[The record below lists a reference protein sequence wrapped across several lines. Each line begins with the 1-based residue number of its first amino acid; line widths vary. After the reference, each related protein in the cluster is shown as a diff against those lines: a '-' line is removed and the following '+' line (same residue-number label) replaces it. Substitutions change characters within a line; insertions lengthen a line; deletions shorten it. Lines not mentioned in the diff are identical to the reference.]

1 MALSSANLSAN
12 VSLARAAHEG
22 VPGQDEITA
31 SVIIPMRN
39 EEKYIGKCLQSIL
52 ANDFPKSQYE
62 VLVVDGA
69 STDRSRAIAEE
80 MAPWFG
86 SLRIL
91 DNPKAIVPTAMNTA
105 IRASRGRY
113 IVRMDA
119 HTEYPADYI
128 SACVRE
134 LNKGVADVVG
144 GRLIT
149 RPGADTLIARAIA
162 LMTQHPFGVGNSAFR
177 ISSSARE
184 VDTVPFGAFRKEV
197 FDKVGLFQE
206 SLVRHQD
213 FEMNARIRAAGG
225 RILLD
230 PSIQPTYYNVPT
242 FRKFMRQGYLNGVW
256 MGRSWT
262 RYPVCFCWRHAAPLA
277 FVCSLLVPLL
287 VSLVISRAALAS
299 AAILIVYLLA
309 AVISSAHIASRH
321 GMGYFAILPLLFLS
335 YHMIYGLSTIWGF
348 LTFFTIPAEKTES
361 ITHARGATSQNP

>member
-1 MALSSANLSAN
+1 MGESADLSF
-12 VSLARAAHEG
+12 AHEAKG
-22 VPGQDEITA
+22 WVPGQDEITA

-52 ANDFPKSQYE
+52 ANDFPKNRYE

-69 STDRSRAIAEE
+69 STDNSRAIAER

-86 SLRIL
+86 SLRVL
-91 DNPKAIVPTAMNTA
+91 DNPKGIVPTGMNTA

-113 IVRMDA
+113 IIRMDA
-119 HTEYPADYI
+119 HTEYPDNYI
-128 SACVRE
+128 SACVKE
-134 LNKGVADVVG
+134 LDKGVADVVG

-149 RPGADTLIARAIA
+149 RPGADTLVARAIA

-177 ISSSARE
+177 INSSARE
-184 VDTVPFGAFRKEV
+184 VDTVPFGAFRREV

-206 SLVRHQD
+206 SLARHQD

-225 RILLD
+225 KILLN

-242 FRKFMRQGYLNGVW
+242 LGKFMRQAYLNGVW

-262 RYPVCFCWRHAAPLA
+262 RYPVCFCWRHAAPLG
-277 FVCSLLVPLL
+277 FVSSLMVPLL
-287 VSLVISRAALAS
+287 LGLEIKRADLGA

-309 AVISSAHIASRH
+309 ALVSSVHIASRH
-321 GMGYFAILPLLFLS
+321 GARYLLVMPLLFLS
-335 YHMIYGLSTIWGF
+335 YHAVYGLSTIWGF
-348 LTFFTIPAEKTES
+348 LTFFTIPADKTAS
-361 ITHARGATSQNP
+361 IIRARGAASENL

>member
-1 MALSSANLSAN
+1 MGLSEDLPF
-12 VSLARAAHEG
+12 AHEANG
-22 VPGQDEITA
+22 WALGQDEITA

-39 EEKYIGKCLQSIL
+39 EERYIGKCLQSIL
-52 ANDFPKSQYE
+52 ANDFPRNRYE

-80 MAPWFG
+80 IAPWFG

-91 DNPKAIVPTAMNTA
+91 DNPKAIVPTAMNVA

-113 IVRMDA
+113 IIRMDA
-119 HTEYPADYI
+119 HAEYPADYI
-128 SACVRE
+128 SACVEE
-134 LNKGVADVVG
+134 LEKGDADVVG

-162 LMTQHPFGVGNSAFR
+162 LMTQHRFGVGNSAFR
-177 ISSSARE
+177 INSVARE
-184 VDTVPFGAFRKEV
+184 VDTVPFGAFRKQV
-197 FDKVGLFQE
+197 FQEVGLFQE
-206 SLVRHQD
+206 SLIRHQD

-225 RILLD
+225 KIRLD
-230 PSIQPTYYNVPT
+230 PDIRPTYYNVPT

-277 FVCSLLVPLL
+277 FVGSMVVPLV
-287 VSLVISRAALAS
+287 VSLMFPKAALAG
-299 AAILIVYLLA
+299 AAVMVAYLLG

-321 GMGYFAILPLLFLS
+321 GARYLLVLPSLFLT
-335 YHMIYGLSTIWGF
+335 YHVVYGLSTIWGF
-348 LTFFTIPAEKTES
+348 LTFFRIPPAKKTES
-361 ITHARGATSQNP
+361 MTCARGTASENT